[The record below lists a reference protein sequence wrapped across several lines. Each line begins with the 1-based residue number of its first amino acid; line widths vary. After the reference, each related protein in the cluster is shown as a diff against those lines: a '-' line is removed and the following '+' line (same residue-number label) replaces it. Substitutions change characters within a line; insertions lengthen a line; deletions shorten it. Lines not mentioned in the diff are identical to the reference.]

1 VQPDPLT
8 DYRRS
13 GLDHLK
19 LAAEVILRLGR
30 EEAIPAPL
38 EAELTLFRERVET
51 ALLRPGQDNPAS
63 DW

>member
-1 VQPDPLT
+1 MQHDPLA

-13 GLDHLK
+13 DLDRLK
-19 LAAEVILRLGR
+19 LAADVILRLGR

-51 ALLRPGQDNPAS
+51 ALLRAGQA
-63 DW
+63 DWC